1 MYEVCS
7 IVFCKDS
14 AFLRNKKFAPV
25 FYCIQ
30 AGGKTVNGLQ
40 SSVGYAVCGVCV
52 FQFTGVQSWSVG
64 WLVEVF
70 VARNPLKLS

>member
-25 FYCIQ
+25 FSYSDK
-30 AGGKTVNGLQ
+30 G
-40 SSVGYAVCGVCV
+40 
-52 FQFTGVQSWSVG
+52 
-64 WLVEVF
+64 
-70 VARNPLKLS
+70 KLS

>member
-40 SSVGYAVCGVCV
+40 SGMPCAVSVYFSLQVCK
-52 FQFTGVQSWSVG
+52 VG
-64 WLVEVF
+64 L
-70 VARNPLKLS
+70 